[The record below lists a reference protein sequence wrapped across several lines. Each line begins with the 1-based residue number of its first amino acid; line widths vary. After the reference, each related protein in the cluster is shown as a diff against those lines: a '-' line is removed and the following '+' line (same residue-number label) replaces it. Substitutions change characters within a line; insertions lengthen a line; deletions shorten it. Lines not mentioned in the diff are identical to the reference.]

1 MLSRYVIRH
10 DRGVVDGLLMT
21 STESPLFLK
30 QLKQAGNI
38 LTFSIFPTTAGG
50 WEVKEE
56 AGDEIV
62 RQVRLS
68 DWHRVERARDAFSL
82 KAMSLRE
89 AGWVEL

>member
-1 MLSRYVIRH
+1 MGSGMI
-10 DRGVVDGLLMT
+10 GAVVDGLPMT

-38 LTFSIFPTTAGG
+38 LTFSIFPTNTGG

-56 AGDEIV
+56 SGNEVV

-82 KAMSLRE
+82 KAISLRE
-89 AGWVEL
+89 AGWVEV

>member
-1 MLSRYVIRH
+1 
-10 DRGVVDGLLMT
+10 MT
-21 STESPLFLK
+21 SSESPLFLK

-38 LTFSIFPTTAGG
+38 MRFSIFPNSAGG

-56 AGDEIV
+56 AGDEVV

-89 AGWVEL
+89 AGWTEV

>member
-1 MLSRYVIRH
+1 
-10 DRGVVDGLLMT
+10 MT
-21 STESPLFLK
+21 STESPLFIK

-56 AGDEIV
+56 AGNQIV

-68 DWHRVERARDAFSL
+68 DWHRVERAREAFSL

-89 AGWVEL
+89 AGWVEV

>member
-1 MLSRYVIRH
+1 MGPSLS
-10 DRGVVDGLLMT
+10 DGLPMT
-21 STESPLFLK
+21 SSDSPLFLK

-38 LTFSIFPTTAGG
+38 MRFSIFPTAGG

-56 AGDEIV
+56 AGDEVV

-68 DWHRVERARDAFSL
+68 DWHRVERAREAFSM

-89 AGWVEL
+89 AGWVEV

>member
-1 MLSRYVIRH
+1 MGPSLS
-10 DRGVVDGLLMT
+10 DGMPMT
-21 STESPLFLK
+21 SSESPLFLK

-38 LTFSIFPTTAGG
+38 MRFSIFPTNSGG

-56 AGDEIV
+56 AGDEVV

-68 DWHRVERARDAFSL
+68 DWHRVERAREAFSL

-89 AGWVEL
+89 AGWIEV

>member
-1 MLSRYVIRH
+1 MI
-10 DRGVVDGLLMT
+10 GTVVDGLPMT

-38 LTFSIFPTTAGG
+38 LTFSIFPMGSGG

-89 AGWVEL
+89 AGWVEV

>member
-1 MLSRYVIRH
+1 
-10 DRGVVDGLLMT
+10 MT
-21 STESPLFLK
+21 PPESPLFLK

-38 LTFSIFPTTAGG
+38 LTFSIFPTNAGG

-56 AGDEIV
+56 AGNKVV

-89 AGWVEL
+89 AGWIEM

>member
-1 MLSRYVIRH
+1 
-10 DRGVVDGLLMT
+10 MT
-21 STESPLFLK
+21 SPESPLFLK

-38 LTFSIFPTTAGG
+38 LTFSIFPTNAGG

-56 AGDEIV
+56 AGDEVV

-68 DWHRVERARDAFSL
+68 DWHRVERAREAFSL

-89 AGWVEL
+89 AGWIEV

>member
-1 MLSRYVIRH
+1 MGPSLS
-10 DRGVVDGLLMT
+10 DGMPMT
-21 STESPLFLK
+21 SSESPLFLK

-38 LTFSIFPTTAGG
+38 MRFSIFPTNAGG

-56 AGDEIV
+56 AGDEVV

-68 DWHRVERARDAFSL
+68 DWHRVERAREAFSL

-89 AGWVEL
+89 AGWIEV

>member
-1 MLSRYVIRH
+1 
-10 DRGVVDGLLMT
+10 MT

-38 LTFSIFPTTAGG
+38 LTFSIFPTDKGG

-56 AGDEIV
+56 AGDEVV

-68 DWHRVERARDAFSL
+68 DWHRVERAREAFSL

-89 AGWVEL
+89 AGWVEV

>member
-1 MLSRYVIRH
+1 MGHDMSPSLS
-10 DRGVVDGLLMT
+10 DGLHMT
-21 STESPLFLK
+21 SSESPLFLK

-56 AGDEIV
+56 AGDEVV

-68 DWHRVERARDAFSL
+68 DWHRVERAREAFSL

-89 AGWVEL
+89 AGWVEV

>member
-1 MLSRYVIRH
+1 MI
-10 DRGVVDGLLMT
+10 GTVVDKTAMPMT

-38 LTFSIFPTTAGG
+38 LTFSIFPTNAGG
-50 WEVKEE
+50 WEVREE
-56 AGDEIV
+56 AGDEVV

-68 DWHRVERARDAFSL
+68 DWHRVERAREAFSL

-89 AGWVEL
+89 AGWVEV